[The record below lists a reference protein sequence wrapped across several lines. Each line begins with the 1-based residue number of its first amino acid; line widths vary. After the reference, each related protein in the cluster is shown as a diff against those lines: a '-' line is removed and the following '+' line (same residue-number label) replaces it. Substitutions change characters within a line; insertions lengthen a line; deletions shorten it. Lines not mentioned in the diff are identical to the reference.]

1 MIASEVSFAVPFCDP
16 RWPIVRSCTA
26 LVALLAVGCAS
37 DAPGECLPETTC
49 GPEADA
55 GSALP
60 DAGPGAVL
68 SDASTDAPSDPPARN
83 ETDYSAD
90 ACFNGVD
97 DDGEGGTDCDDSAC
111 SATPFCCLGLT
122 SPLCCAPRPAL
133 VATFASCADPTCGG
147 DATLFGDPAPTLEGG
162 ALVPNGGPLGDAGLV
177 LGGPLDGTRERITL
191 TAEIAAPNDSCTD
204 CLDAVALGVGD
215 APDGD
220 LGAVRP
226 DAAVIV
232 RAARRD
238 FALVIA
244 GEVVESEA
252 LADGGPHLYALLL
265 SPDGSV
271 VVTVDGE
278 EVMTAEWMPRADR
291 RALLYGRSP
300 NRSARPPETARALSA
315 SVQTAA
321 CEIPSS
327 LAREG
332 APVLPPWS
340 PLGGRAPSAAPDGGG
355 LLVAFEL
362 AGAIHLARQ
371 AADGTWT
378 LGGSGNIDTPVLAPP
393 SGEAYRDPELV
404 REAERWVL
412 YLTHE
417 RGSTRGIARADGED
431 GHAERFGAPV
441 ALSVDGLPTLSLSAP
456 AVATF
461 GGRTRLAAVAEQGGS
476 TSIYLFE
483 VAGDALLLP
492 SGDISSG
499 AVVRARGG
507 VSAFDADEVGG
518 PALYVDGAGILRLY
532 YAGRRGSR
540 WSVGV
545 LASGDGS
552 LFPYA
557 PSEPVL
563 RPSGSGHDALGVLD
577 PSVVKVGGAL
587 QVFHTATD
595 GVRARVAR
603 AVGGTRW

>member
-1 MIASEVSFAVPFCDP
+1 MIAGEVSFAVPFCDP
-16 RWPIVRSCTA
+16 RRPIVRLCPA
-26 LVALLAVGCAS
+26 LCALLAAGCAS
-37 DAPGECLPETTC
+37 DGTAECLFDPC
-49 GPEADA
+49 GEV
-55 GSALP
+55 P
-60 DAGPGAVL
+60 DAGAGLIDTGPSGVF
-68 SDASTDAPSDPPARN
+68 SDASVDAATDPPPART

-90 ACFNGVD
+90 ACFNGVND
-97 DDGEGGTDCDDSAC
+97 DEQGGTDCDDSAC

-122 SPLCCAPRPAL
+122 TAACCAPGSPLTAS
-133 VATFASCADPTCGG
+133 FASCADPSCGV
-147 DATLFGDPAPTLEGG
+147 AALFGDPAPSVEGD
-162 ALVPNGGPLGDAGLV
+162 ALVPNGSPITDAGLV
-177 LGGPLDGTRERITL
+177 LGGPIDGTRERITL
-191 TAEIAAPNDSCTD
+191 AAAIAAPIDSCTE

-215 APDGD
+215 ALEGD
-220 LGAVRP
+220 LVSVRP

-232 RAARRD
+232 RASRRD
-238 FALVIA
+238 YALVVA
-244 GEVVESEA
+244 GEVVESAE
-252 LADGGPHLYALLL
+252 LADGEPHVYALSL
-265 SPDGSV
+265 SPDGTVSLD
-271 VVTVDGE
+271 VDGAE
-278 EVMTAEWMPRADR
+278 SMTAEWMPRADR

-300 NRSARPPETARALSA
+300 NRSSRPPLTARALSV
-315 SVQTAA
+315 SVRTAA

-327 LAREG
+327 LARDE

-340 PLGGRAPSAAPDGGG
+340 PLGSRAPSAVVDGAG

-378 LGGSGNIDTPVLAPP
+378 LAGSGNIDTPVLSPP

-417 RGSTRGIARADGED
+417 RGSTRSIARASGED

-441 ALSVDGLPTLSLSAP
+441 PLSVEGLPTLSLSAP

-461 GGRTRLAAVAEQGGS
+461 GGRTLLAAVAEQSGS

-483 VAGDALLLP
+483 VVGDALLLP

-518 PALYVDGAGILRLY
+518 PALHVDGAGILRLY

-540 WSVGV
+540 WAIGV

-552 LFPYA
+552 VFPYA
-557 PSEPVL
+557 PGEPVL
-563 RPSGSGHDALGVLD
+563 RPSGAGHDALGVLD

-595 GVRARVAR
+595 GVTSRVAR